1 MPVPDNPEALHGFLG
16 MLNYLHEFIEDYNEK
31 TAALHAS
38 LTNPPS
44 GVRSTTTEGIWNPVA
59 GHQQPTCAEIF
70 IFDPAKAVKMSV
82 DET

>member
-38 LTNPPS
+38 LTNAPS
-44 GVRSTTTEGIWNPVA
+44 GDGKHHNRRHLKPCSRTSAT
-59 GHQQPTCAEIF
+59 HLC
-70 IFDPAKAVKMSV
+70 
-82 DET
+82 